1 MYVRK
6 ISTVLGAIAVLLA
19 TAAFTFQTRA
29 PFSGSAW
36 MGVDVAASST
46 VFNKVDGSLNALSKQ
61 VQSRMPASQKVQ
73 MLRSTLASL
82 KEVRKASPI
91 ATVDKEVYMDYSMES
106 LEHVA
111 FDQSFSL
118 KKCGEYKARI
128 MNDFEPY
135 SEFKPSHPALLRS
148 YRIIEGLC
156 S

>member
-1 MYVRK
+1 MYSRK
-6 ISTVLGAIAVLLA
+6 ISTVLGSAAILLV

-29 PFSGSAW
+29 PFSGSTNE
-36 MGVDVAASST
+36 GGTVAVSA
-46 VFNKVDGSLNALSKQ
+46 VFVKVDGSLNALNKQ
-61 VQSRMPASQKVQ
+61 VHSRMPASQKVQ
-73 MLRSTLASL
+73 ILRSTLASI
-82 KEVRKASPI
+82 KEVRKTNPL
-91 ATVDKEVYMDYSMES
+91 ATVDKEVYMDYSVES

-111 FDQSFSL
+111 LDQSFSL

-135 SEFKPSHPALLRS
+135 SEYKPSHPALLRS

>member
-1 MYVRK
+1 MYSRK
-6 ISTVLGAIAVLLA
+6 ISTVLGSVAALLV

-29 PFSGSAW
+29 PFSGS
-36 MGVDVAASST
+36 VADTGSVTASA
-46 VFNKVDGSLNALSKQ
+46 VFNKVDGSLNNLSRQ
-61 VQSRMPASQKVQ
+61 VHSRMPASQKVQ
-73 MLRSTLASL
+73 ILRSTLASI
-82 KEVRKASPI
+82 KEVRKTSPL
-91 ATVDKEVYMDYSMES
+91 ATVDKEVYMDYSVES

-111 FDQSFSL
+111 FDQSFSV

-148 YRIIEGLC
+148 YQIIEGLC

>member
-1 MYVRK
+1 MYGRK
-6 ISTVLGAIAVLLA
+6 ISTVLGSAVVLLV

-29 PFSGSAW
+29 PFSGS
-36 MGVDVAASST
+36 GVNGAEVAGSSG
-46 VFNKVDGSLNALSKQ
+46 VFYKVDGSLNALSKQ
-61 VQSRMPASQKVQ
+61 VRSRMPASQKVQ
-73 MLRSTLASL
+73 MLRSTLASI
-82 KEVRKASPI
+82 KEARKANPL
-91 ATVDKEVYMDYSMES
+91 ATVDKEIYMDYSVES

-111 FDQSFSL
+111 LDRSFSL

-135 SEFKPSHPALLRS
+135 AEFKPSHPALLRS

>member
-1 MYVRK
+1 MYSRK
-6 ISTVLGAIAVLLA
+6 ISTVLGSAAVLLL

-29 PFSGSAW
+29 PFSGS
-36 MGVDVAASST
+36 DVGGELVASSV
-46 VFNKVDGSLNALSKQ
+46 VFKKVDGSLDALSKQ
-61 VQSRMPASQKVQ
+61 VKSRMPASQKVQ
-73 MLRSTLASL
+73 MLRSTLASI
-82 KEVRKASPI
+82 KETRKANPL
-91 ATVDKEVYMDYSMES
+91 ATVDKEVYMDYSVES

-111 FDQSFSL
+111 LDQSFSV

-148 YRIIEGLC
+148 YQIIEGLC

>member
-1 MYVRK
+1 MYLGK
-6 ISTVLGAIAVLLA
+6 ISTVLGSVAILVA

-29 PFSGSAW
+29 PFVGSGV
-36 MGVDVAASST
+36 GGTDLAASSA

-61 VQSRMPASQKVQ
+61 VHSRMPASQKVQ
-73 MLRSTLASL
+73 MLRLTLASL
-82 KEVRKASPI
+82 KEVRKTSPI
-91 ATVDKEVYMDYSMES
+91 ATVDKEVYMDYSIES